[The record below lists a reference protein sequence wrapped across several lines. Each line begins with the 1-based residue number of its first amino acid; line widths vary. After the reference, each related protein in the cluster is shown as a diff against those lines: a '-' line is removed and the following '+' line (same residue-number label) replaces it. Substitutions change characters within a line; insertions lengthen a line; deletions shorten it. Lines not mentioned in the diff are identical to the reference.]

1 VAFNWRNGATP
12 YKYAPQGGATVNVA
26 NDFTISGGCVRSEGN
41 MAIEGDMVVGV
52 SGGATNAASSSAYVF
67 DRNNANIT
75 LTVGG
80 DLTIYEDSYL
90 GNGGFNYEGEG
101 GYKPGEGTDTGYW
114 GSSVGRRGSIIV
126 SGTLLTLGV
135 LGIGSGSNWVGGS
148 EMDGSE
154 VFRVGHET
162 TPDAAGAFTIQA
174 SSGAVLNEYKG
185 YVDMRG
191 YSGSMHIGQFMIGSD
206 AKTAG
211 TFYSPDSEMRV
222 ISSTANGWLWRQ
234 DPGAWYFNSKSS
246 VYINPQR
253 VITGFAVQFYDNDRS
268 ERPYNMTFSGAA
280 GTSVQ
285 YSWPVENN
293 FRIISGKIAPGY
305 SWAEIDVGGNFTLES
320 DGELELATDSNNP
333 IGGNWINNGGTV
345 SNQ

>member
-1 VAFNWRNGATP
+1 
-12 YKYAPQGGATVNVA
+12 
-26 NDFTISGGCVRSEGN
+26 
-41 MAIEGDMVVGV
+41 
-52 SGGATNAASSSAYVF
+52 
-67 DRNNANIT
+67 
-75 LTVGG
+75 
-80 DLTIYEDSYL
+80 
-90 GNGGFNYEGEG
+90 
-101 GYKPGEGTDTGYW
+101 
-114 GSSVGRRGSIIV
+114 
-126 SGTLLTLGV
+126 
-135 LGIGSGSNWVGGS
+135 
-148 EMDGSE
+148 MDGSE

-162 TPDAAGAFTIQA
+162 TPDLGGALTIRA

-253 VITGFAVQFYDNDRS
+253 VTGFAVQFYDNDRS

-280 GTSVQ
+280 GTAVQ
-285 YSWPVENN
+285 YSWPVEND
-293 FRIISGKIAPGY
+293 FRIISGKIAPGFN
-305 SWAEIDVGGNFTLES
+305 WAEIDVGGNFTLES

-333 IGGNWINNGGTV
+333 IGGSWINNGGTV